1 MSASRIGPGLHH
13 VHSRPLR
20 LLRNCRYSRAMPLP
34 VEEALPAL
42 RAALAANAPVA
53 LVAPPGAGKT
63 TMVAPA
69 LLGEPWA
76 HGGKIILLSPRRLA
90 ARAAAERMADLA
102 GEQIGQTIG
111 YRTRMD
117 SRISAATRIEVVT
130 EGIFARMLVTDPELP
145 GVAAVLFDEVHERSL
160 DSDLALALTLEA
172 REALRPDLRLLLMSA
187 TLDGAAYESIVPGLV
202 RIESQGRM
210 FPVEM
215 RHIGRDATARIE
227 DSIAATIRA
236 ALAEEPGS
244 ILAFL
249 PGAAEIERTAERLA
263 DRLPADV
270 DVHRLYGARDGADQR
285 AAIAPPPADR
295 RKVVL
300 ATAIAETS
308 ITIDGVRVVI
318 DSGLA
323 RRPHYDRAV
332 GLARLVTE
340 RASQAAVT
348 QRAGRAGR
356 TAPGVALRLWEAAET
371 AGRPRFDPPEIL
383 ESDLTGLVLEC
394 ARWGVA
400 NPRDLRWLDPP
411 PAAAVAEARDRL
423 TSIGAIDADGRPTPH
438 GERVAALPLAPVLGH
453 MLIAAIPH
461 GLGPLAARVALLLT
475 ERGLG
480 GRGVDL
486 DDRLRQWQRERGQ
499 RADAARKLADRWA
512 RAAGGGRAAAEL
524 PIDAAGQVLALAFP
538 DRIARRRGQAGAP
551 YLMANGRAVTLAAHE
566 PLASAPW
573 IVVGDAA
580 GAAAGTRVLLAAAI
594 DETSIERL
602 LGHRIETQAV
612 FAFDPA
618 NGGVTAETTRR
629 LGAITLAR
637 RPVERPDAA
646 AVATALLGGVRDH
659 GLALLPWGDAGRMLR
674 ARVAFAAANGMADL
688 PGLSDAA
695 LLMALDDWLAPLL
708 AGKRRLGD
716 LSDATL
722 TTALSGFVG
731 WDILRRLD
739 SFAPPQFETPAGSH
753 HAIDYAAEGGPA
765 VDVRV
770 QALFGLAAHPTVAD
784 GRQPLTLRLTSPAGR
799 PIQVTKDLP
808 RFWAGSWADVRRDL
822 RGRYPR
828 HPWPEDPAAAPPT
841 LRAKRRGQPAP

>member
-1 MSASRIGPGLHH
+1 
-13 VHSRPLR
+13 
-20 LLRNCRYSRAMPLP
+20 MPLP

-42 RAALAANAPVA
+42 RTTLAANAPVA

-76 HGGKIILLSPRRLA
+76 NGGKIILLSPRRLA

-117 SRISAATRIEVVT
+117 SRVSAATRIEVVT

-145 GVAAVLFDEVHERSL
+145 GIAAVLFDEVHERSL

-210 FPVEM
+210 FPVEL
-215 RHIGRDATARIE
+215 RHIGRDAAARIE
-227 DSIAATIRA
+227 DSVAATIRT
-236 ALAEEPGS
+236 ALADEPGS

-249 PGAAEIERTAERLA
+249 PGAAEIERTAERLVE
-263 DRLPADV
+263 RLPGDV

-285 AAIAPPPADR
+285 AAIAPPPAGR

-323 RRPHYDRAV
+323 RRPRYDRAV

-423 TSIGAIDADGRPTPH
+423 TAIGAIDADGRPTPH
-438 GERVAALPLAPVLGH
+438 GERVAALPLAPALGH
-453 MLIAAIPH
+453 MLIAAIPN
-461 GLGPLAARVALLLT
+461 GLGPLAARVAVLLT

-512 RAAGGGRAAAEL
+512 RAAGSTSGAAPDSPA
-524 PIDAAGQVLALAFP
+524 DATGQILALAFP

-594 DETSIERL
+594 DETSIEGL
-602 LGHRIETQAV
+602 LGHTIETRTV
-612 FAFDPA
+612 LAFDPTS
-618 NGGVTAETTRR
+618 GGVTAETTRR

-637 RPVERPDAA
+637 RPIERPDAA
-646 AVATALLGGVRDH
+646 AVATALLGGVREH

-674 ARVAFAAANGMADL
+674 ARASFAAANGMADL
-688 PGLSDAA
+688 PDLSDAA
-695 LLMALDDWLAPLL
+695 LLMTLDDWLAPLL

-716 LSDATL
+716 LSDAAL
-722 TTALSGFVG
+722 TTALSGLIG
-731 WDILRRLD
+731 WSNLRRLD

-753 HAIDYAAEGGPA
+753 HSIDYAAEGGPA
-765 VDVRV
+765 ADVRV
-770 QALFGLAAHPTVAD
+770 QALFGLGRHPTLAD

-808 RFWAGSWADVRRDL
+808 RFWAGSWADVRREL

-841 LRAKRRGQPAP
+841 LRAKRRGQTEP

>member
-1 MSASRIGPGLHH
+1 LPNTG
-13 VHSRPLR
+13 
-20 LLRNCRYSRAMPLP
+20 YSRAMPLP
-34 VEEALPAL
+34 VEEILPAL
-42 RAALAANAPVA
+42 RAAFAANAPVA

-69 LLGEPWA
+69 LLAEPWA
-76 HGGKIILLSPRRLA
+76 NGGKFLLLSPRRLA

-102 GEQIGQTIG
+102 GEPVGQTIG
-111 YRTRMD
+111 YRTRLD
-117 SRISAATRIEVVT
+117 SRVSAATRIEVVT
-130 EGIFARMLVTDPELP
+130 EGIFARMLVGDPELP

-202 RIESQGRM
+202 RLESLGRM
-210 FPVEM
+210 FPVEL
-215 RHIGRDATARIE
+215 RYIGRESGRNGPARIE
-227 DSIAATIRA
+227 DAVAAAVRT

-263 DRLPADV
+263 DRLPPDV
-270 DVHRLYGARDGADQR
+270 DVHRLYGAREGADQR
-285 AAIAPPPADR
+285 AAIGPAPAGR

-300 ATAIAETS
+300 ATSIAETS

-318 DSGLA
+318 DSGLS
-323 RRPHYDRAV
+323 RRPRYDRAV

-356 TAPGVALRLWEAAET
+356 TAPGIAVRLWEAAET
-371 AGRPRFDPPEIL
+371 AGRPRFDPPEIF

-400 NPRDLRWLDPP
+400 DPRDLRWLDPP
-411 PAAAVAEARDRL
+411 PVAAVAEARDRL
-423 TSIGAIDADGRPTPH
+423 TAIGAIDADGRPTPH
-438 GERVAALPLAPVLGH
+438 GERVAALPLSPVLSH
-453 MLIAAIPH
+453 MLVAAIPH
-461 GLGPLAARVALLLT
+461 GLGPLAARVAVLLT

-480 GRGVDL
+480 GRGIDL
-486 DDRLRQWQRERGQ
+486 DDRLRQWTRERGQ
-499 RADAARKLADRWA
+499 RADAARKLAERW
-512 RAAGGGRAAAEL
+512 RRAAATNASGTASRDL
-524 PIDAAGQVLALAFP
+524 PPDAAAQALALAFP
-538 DRIARRRGQAGAP
+538 DRVARRRGQPGAP
-551 YLMANGRAVTLAAHE
+551 YLMANGRAVTVEAHE
-566 PLASAPW
+566 SLASAPW

-580 GAAAGTRVLLAAAI
+580 GAASGTRVLLAAAI
-594 DETSIERL
+594 EEASIERL
-602 LGHRIETQAV
+602 LGHRIETKAV
-612 FAFDPA
+612 FAFDPTT
-618 NGGVTAETTRR
+618 GGVTAETTRR

-637 RPVERPDAA
+637 RPAERADSAA
-646 AVATALLGGVRDH
+646 ITAALLEGVRTH
-659 GLALLPWGDAGRMLR
+659 GIGLLPWGDASQTLR
-674 ARVAFAAANGMADL
+674 ARAAFAATHGMAGL
-688 PGLSDAA
+688 PDLSDAS
-695 LLMALDDWLAPLL
+695 LLATLDSWLEPLL
-708 AGKRRLGD
+708 TGKRRL
-716 LSDATL
+716 SDVTDTAL
-722 TTALSGFVG
+722 ANALSGLIG
-731 WDILRRLD
+731 WDEIRRLE

-770 QALFGLAAHPTVAD
+770 QALFGLAAHPSVAD
-784 GRQPLTLRLTSPAGR
+784 GRQPITLRLTSPAGR

-841 LRAKRRGQPAP
+841 LRAKRRGQPKP